1 MSDKEAE
8 DYYKNHEYHDRKPV
22 YIAEDKLR
30 PDQLERLVKSKT
42 FCMIPWI
49 HVHAFPNG
57 KAFPCCLAD
66 SDHPIGDLHKNT
78 IREVWNDTAY
88 KTMRKNFQ
96 AVIRIGGKLTG
107 LGTYETAKEAAVAY
121 DRAVLKA
128 NKSKTLLNFPD
139 MVHNRTRKLSS
150 TGYRGVG
157 KSGKKFKA
165 VIQLGRGKEK
175 TYLGTFAT
183 TIQAAL
189 AYDATIKPQSK
200 QVIKNQH

>member
-1 MSDKEAE
+1 
-8 DYYKNHEYHDRKPV
+8 
-22 YIAEDKLR
+22 
-30 PDQLERLVKSKT
+30 
-42 FCMIPWI
+42 
-49 HVHAFPNG
+49 
-57 KAFPCCLAD
+57 
-66 SDHPIGDLHKNT
+66 
-78 IREVWNDTAY
+78 
-88 KTMRKNFQ
+88 
-96 AVIRIGGKLTG
+96 
-107 LGTYETAKEAAVAY
+107 
-121 DRAVLKA
+121 
-128 NKSKTLLNFPD
+128 
-139 MVHNRTRKLSS
+139 MVHNLDVEPKRRTRKLSS